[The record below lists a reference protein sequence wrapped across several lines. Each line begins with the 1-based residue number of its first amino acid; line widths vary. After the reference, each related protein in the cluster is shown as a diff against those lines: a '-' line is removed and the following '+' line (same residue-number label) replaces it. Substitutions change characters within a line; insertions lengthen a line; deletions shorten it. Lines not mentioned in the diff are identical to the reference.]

1 MKGMLTPKYRE
12 EVLGKC
18 EIRRVFKLT
27 NVGVVA
33 GCYVKDGKVVRG
45 TMVRLVRDSIVLHE
59 AKIDSLKREKDD
71 VKEVQAGYEC
81 GIKLE
86 NYSDIKEGDI
96 LECFQLIEEKRG

>member
-1 MKGMLTPKYRE
+1 MENVKSD
-12 EVLGKC
+12 
-18 EIRRVFKLT
+18 VFKLT